1 MSHTETLTGQDIGEA
16 NGALDAL
23 LEDAIAASGVTTRQ
37 YLILR
42 VLARSSYAAPREFYD
57 YLVGQRQL
65 RLDMTDAVDH
75 VRALETRGLISGADP
90 DGQGPV
96 ALTDSGAKL
105 NKKLAA
111 SAAPV
116 AQNVFGD
123 MDPAELQTAHRVLR
137 NIIVRAQTLRGTR

>member
-1 MSHTETLTGQDIGEA
+1 
-16 NGALDAL
+16 
-23 LEDAIAASGVTTRQ
+23 
-37 YLILR
+37 
-42 VLARSSYAAPREFYD
+42 
-57 YLVGQRQL
+57 
-65 RLDMTDAVDH
+65 MTDAVDH

>member
-23 LEDAIAASGVTTRQ
+23 LEHAIAADGVTTLE
-37 YLILR
+37 YVILR
-42 VLARSSYAAPREFYD
+42 VLARSSFAAPREFYD

-65 RLDMTDAVDH
+65 KLDVTDAVEK

-90 DGQGPV
+90 DGPGPV
-96 ALTDSGAKL
+96 ALTEAGAEL

-116 AQNVFGD
+116 TQSVFGD
-123 MDPAELQTAHRVLR
+123 MNPAHLQTAHRVLR
-137 NIIVRAQTLRGTR
+137 DVIIRAESLRSTR

>member
-1 MSHTETLTGQDIGEA
+1 
-16 NGALDAL
+16 
-23 LEDAIAASGVTTRQ
+23 
-37 YLILR
+37 
-42 VLARSSYAAPREFYD
+42 
-57 YLVGQRQL
+57 
-65 RLDMTDAVDH
+65 
-75 VRALETRGLISGADP
+75 
-90 DGQGPV
+90 V
-96 ALTDSGAKL
+96 ALTDSGAEL